1 MTNSLKRLFAK
12 GRMKSG
18 EMNETEKKYER
29 EILKPMLLS
38 GGILWYKF
46 ESITFTIA
54 ECKKGCR
61 YTPDFII
68 MLPDGSLEAHE
79 VKGCKAVFRDDARV
93 KCKVFAEQYP
103 IPLTVCYPV
112 RHGGWEYEQF

>member
-12 GRMKSG
+12 GRLKSG
-18 EMNETEKKYER
+18 EMNETEKKYTKHLET
-29 EILKPMLLS
+29 E
-38 GGILWYKF
+38 LWCGNISWFKF
-46 ESITFTIA
+46 EGMTFKLA
-54 ECKKGCR
+54 DGCR
-61 YTPDFII
+61 YTPDFVI
-68 MLPDGSLEAHE
+68 MRQDGSLEAHE

-93 KCKVFAEQYP
+93 KCKVFSEKYP